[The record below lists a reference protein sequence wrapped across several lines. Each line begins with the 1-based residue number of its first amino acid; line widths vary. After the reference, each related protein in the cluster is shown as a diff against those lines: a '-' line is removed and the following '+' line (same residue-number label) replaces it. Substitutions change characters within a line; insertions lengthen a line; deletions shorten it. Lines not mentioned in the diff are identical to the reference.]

1 MITVKEM
8 SKDFDEVEQYL
19 MTISPAIISM
29 KDVKDGDKIEV
40 DGYLI
45 FEDTKE
51 NGETSEIMS
60 IITPNK
66 DVYSCQ
72 SATFKR
78 SVLDIAGIM
87 KGKRFTV
94 VKTSGKTKAN
104 RDYINCTLDIK
115 SVAKK

>member
-1 MITVKEM
+1 MLEIKEM
-8 SKDFDEVEQYL
+8 SRDFDEVDTYL
-19 MTISPAIISM
+19 MTISPAIVSM
-29 KDVKDGDKIEV
+29 KDVADGDKIVV

-45 FEDTKE
+45 FDDTKE

-60 IITPNK
+60 IITPDK
-66 DVYSCQ
+66 EVYSCQ

-78 SVLDIAGIM
+78 SILDIAGIM
-87 KGKRFTV
+87 KGKQFTV

-115 SVAKK
+115 SVAKN